1 VTGLYAKAPDEG
13 SGWVALLGI
22 TPSAPAAAYPCAEVK
37 TSAPNTLGV
46 DAA

>member
-1 VTGLYAKAPDEG
+1 VTGLYAKAPG
-13 SGWVALLGI
+13 GWSGWAALLGF
-22 TPSAPAAAYPCAEVK
+22 TPAPAAAYPWAEVK